1 MSALMK
7 IFSRRPPRALALAVV
22 LAAVAAAPASASI
35 AVRQVSADPFENNTS
50 QHATELEPDTFASPG
65 GTLISTFQT
74 GRFFNGGASDIGVAR
89 YAAGSWSSTFLPGLT
104 FSAGST
110 FGDPES
116 PYQRVSDPSVA
127 FDAKHGVWMISSIP
141 LLPNLDVPT
150 VFVSRSTTDDGVTWD
165 NPVTIPAPAVAPGK
179 VNLDKN
185 WTVCDNHSD
194 SDFYGNCYTEFDN
207 FGQNDLEYMS
217 TSHDGGLTWD
227 TPVFP
232 AGNVKGLGGQPLVQ
246 PDGTV
251 IVPFE
256 SLRGKIMAFRSTDGG
271 ATWGDAST
279 IDSVKSHANSGGL
292 RTSPLPTAEI
302 DGDGNVYVA
311 WQDCRFSKS
320 CSANDIVFSKS
331 ADGINWSDVA
341 KIPIADVGDSQNDHF
356 IPGLGVN
363 EATAGSSADLA
374 LTYYFYTDASCTPAT
389 CVLQAATI
397 SSPDG
402 GANWGGQDTIGPSMS
417 LDQIAATSQGRMVGD
432 YISTSF
438 LPAGTYMTTVA
449 IGHDPTGGLAFDEG
463 MWAPTAPVTV
473 ATSNLTPSTTTGAH
487 QFTGQGTGETHHLL
501 REG

>member
-1 MSALMK
+1 MRILTWGL
-7 IFSRRPPRALALAVV
+7 RRSVALAAV
-22 LAAVAAAPASASI
+22 LAAGAAAPASAI
-35 AVRQVSADPFENNTS
+35 TVVPVSADPFSNNTS
-50 QHATELEPDTFASPG
+50 QHATELEPDTFANG
-65 GTLISTFQT
+65 AGTLISTFQV

-89 YAAGSWSSTFLPGLT
+89 YFDGSWSSTFLPGQT
-104 FSAGST
+104 FSAGPT
-110 FGDPES
+110 FGDPNS

-127 FDAKHGVWMISSIP
+127 FDARDGVWMISSIP
-141 LLPNLDVPT
+141 LLPSLDVPT
-150 VFVSRSTTDDGVTWD
+150 VFVSRSTNDGVSWST
-165 NPVTIPAPAVAPGK
+165 PISIPPPPVAPGK

-185 WTVCDNHSD
+185 WTVCDNHPASPH
-194 SDFYGNCYTEFDN
+194 YGNCYTEFDN

-246 PDGTV
+246 PDGDV

-279 IDSVKSHANSGGL
+279 IDSVHSHANSGGL

-302 DGDGNVYVA
+302 DGAGNVYVA

-341 KIPIADVGDSQNDHF
+341 KIPIADVGDAQNDHF
-356 IPGLGVN
+356 IPGLAVN
-363 EATAGSSADLA
+363 SATSGSSADLA
-374 LTYYFYTDASCTPAT
+374 LTYYFYTDANCTPAT

-402 GANWGGQDTIGPSMS
+402 GANWGGQATIGPSMT
-417 LDQIAATSQGRMVGD
+417 LDLIAATSQGRMVGD

-438 LPAGTYMTTVA
+438 LPSGDYMTTVA
-449 IGHDPTGGLAFDEG
+449 IGHEPTGGQAFDER
-463 MWAPTAPVTV
+463 MWAPDNPISV
-473 ATSNLTPSTTTGAH
+473 ATTNLTPSTTTGAH
-487 QFTGQGTGETHHLL
+487 HFTGQGTGETHHLL

>member
-1 MSALMK
+1 MRILTCWQ
-7 IFSRRPPRALALAVV
+7 PRAVALAAV
-22 LAAVAAAPASASI
+22 LAAAAAVPASANI
-35 AVRQVSADPFENNTS
+35 AVQRVSTDPFANNTS
-50 QHATELEPDTFASPG
+50 QHQTELEPDSYARSDNGTF
-65 GTLISTFQT
+65 ISTFQV
-74 GRFFNGGASDIGVAR
+74 GRFFNGGASDIGWAR
-89 YAAGSWSSTFLPGLT
+89 RNSTGTWTSGFLPSLT
-104 FSAGST
+104 QHSLPADERF
-110 FGDPES
+110 E
-116 PYQRVSDPSVA
+116 RVSDPSVA
-127 FDAKHGVWMISSIP
+127 FDPADGPNGTWLISSIP
-141 LLPNLDVPT
+141 LESNLDVPT
-150 VFVSRSTTDDGVTWD
+150 VFVSRSTDDGSTWS
-165 NPVTIPAPAVAPGK
+165 NPSEIPAPPVAPSK

-185 WTVCDNHSD
+185 WTVCDTHPA

-217 TSHDGGLTWD
+217 TSDDGGVTWH

-271 ATWGDAST
+271 QTWGDAST
-279 IDSVKSHANSGGL
+279 ISSVKTHGNTGGL

-331 ADGINWSDVA
+331 PDGINWSEVA
-341 KIPIADVGDSQNDHF
+341 KIPIADMGDSQNDHF
-356 IPGLGVN
+356 IPGLAVN
-363 EATAGSSADLA
+363 TATAGSSADLA

-402 GANWGGQDTIGPSMS
+402 GANWGGQDTVGPSMS
-417 LDQIAATSQGRMVGD
+417 LDKIAATSQGRMVGD

-438 LPAGTYMTTVA
+438 LPSGQYMTTIA
-449 IGHDPTGGLAFDEG
+449 IGQAPTGGLAFDEG
-463 MWAPTAPVTV
+463 MWAPMAPIGV
-473 ATSNLTPSTTTGAH
+473 ATSGLTPSTTSGAQH
-487 QFTGQGTGETHHLL
+487 FTGQGTGETHHLL